1 MNVQV
6 SKITKRFGGTVAI
19 RDLSIRFPDEGTV
32 AIMGPSGCGKTTLLQ
47 MVAGLQ
53 RPSQGS
59 VQCNAT
65 SSAYVF
71 QEPRLLPWRTVAD
84 NIRLARS
91 KKSPPSR
98 SVEQWLEAVGLAD
111 CAQRYPDEL
120 SGGMKQRVAIAR
132 ALYCDTDLLLM
143 DEPFR
148 GLDEAM
154 RDQIIDLVRR
164 ERTPPGKLTLLVT
177 HDKKE
182 ALALAD
188 SILLFSNAPASDF
201 TWESVPHQSTQT

>member
-53 RPSQGS
+53 RPSQGR

-71 QEPRLLPWRTVAD
+71 QEPRLLPWR
-84 NIRLARS
+84 R
-91 KKSPPSR
+91 
-98 SVEQWLEAVGLAD
+98 
-111 CAQRYPDEL
+111 
-120 SGGMKQRVAIAR
+120 
-132 ALYCDTDLLLM
+132 
-143 DEPFR
+143 
-148 GLDEAM
+148 
-154 RDQIIDLVRR
+154 
-164 ERTPPGKLTLLVT
+164 
-177 HDKKE
+177 
-182 ALALAD
+182 
-188 SILLFSNAPASDF
+188 
-201 TWESVPHQSTQT
+201 

>member
-1 MNVQV
+1 MTVQV
-6 SKITKRFGGTVAI
+6 SKITKRFGSTVAI
-19 RDLSIRFPDEGTV
+19 RDLSIRFPTEGTV

-47 MVAGLQ
+47 ILAGLQ
-53 RPSQGS
+53 HPNQGT
-59 VQCNAT
+59 VQCTAH

-91 KKSPPSR
+91 RKNSPSR
-98 SVEQWLEAVGLAD
+98 SVEQWLEAVGLPD
-111 CAQRYPDEL
+111 CAGRYPDEL

-148 GLDEAM
+148 GLDKAM
-154 RDQIIDLVRR
+154 REQIMDLVRR
-164 ERTPPGKLTLLVT
+164 ERSTPNRLTLLVT
-177 HDKKE
+177 HDRSE
-182 ALALAD
+182 AMALAD
-188 SILLFSNAPASDF
+188 SILLFSSAPASDY
-201 TWESVPHQSTQT
+201 TWESIPH